1 MELEIIE
8 YQQGDISFFSDFI
21 SFRNSLYKDED
32 SFVKEGLSEFKL
44 FSIILV
50 ILIVTMSGELS
61 CFNLTPK

>member
-32 SFVKEGLSEFKL
+32 SFVKEVYLSLSF

-50 ILIVTMSGELS
+50 ILIVLSGELS